1 MNNNKQVMQLMYDE
15 AKIYLK
21 EICPD
26 NIDLDKYF
34 NLKKTFKTKND
45 ILFTLLVCLQDRQM
59 ADKVIGFMKSD
70 RQEIFKELLF
80 DYDSDKIL
88 STYDSNTLLNEFSKQ
103 LDCVECIDVDVDYF
117 FFFLLL

>member
-34 NLKKTFKTKND
+34 NLKKTFF
-45 ILFTLLVCLQDRQM
+45 LSFFLY
-59 ADKVIGFMKSD
+59 
-70 RQEIFKELLF
+70 LLF
-80 DYDSDKIL
+80 EECTHFLYGHLQQS
-88 STYDSNTLLNEFSKQ
+88 LLPCSLF
-103 LDCVECIDVDVDYF
+103 
-117 FFFLLL
+117 